1 MNIGKY
7 CLDITEFEWRP
18 WYRVE
23 FEFEDDREEKG
34 YAYIHRGWLWFV
46 LSHRVGFGWEDSLQ
60 KNVKKTIKE
69 NYDNNNIFKL

>member
-23 FEFEDDREEKG
+23 FEFEDDREERG

-46 LSHRVGFGWEDSLQ
+46 LSHRVGFGWKAFHE
-60 KNVKKTIKE
+60 NVKNTIDE
-69 NYDNNNIFKL
+69 ISDDNNIFKL